1 MQVSF
6 RLMNKQKPIRFFKL
20 INFVFLKQNIKNKIT
35 DDETDRQL

>member
-20 INFVFLKQNIKNKIT
+20 INFAFLKQKTINKIT
-35 DDETDRQL
+35 DDETD